1 MFCLGGETSSCSG
14 IGNINHR
21 PQANVPDA
29 VPMKR
34 ALYSLNPE
42 SGGDNINS
50 EAVRIFLCSFSS
62 RHIFEN
68 YSGIFILV
76 FFVCLLKDLPTQ
88 MKQIKA
94 SV

>member
-50 EAVRIFLCSFSS
+50 EVVRTLNISL
-62 RHIFEN
+62 
-68 YSGIFILV
+68 FIQQQTYL
-76 FFVCLLKDLPTQ
+76 
-88 MKQIKA
+88 
-94 SV
+94 